1 MTESDHDHD
10 HDEKDDHNH
19 HRDHD
24 QKDDHD
30 DDDGD
35 GDHVE
40 LRLKDRAKVFPVR
53 IISMTMI
60 VKIMGILGMTNKMI
74 CLDSKRIFPSNW
86 PVGISKEFPLKID

>member
-10 HDEKDDHNH
+10 HDEKDDH
-19 HRDHD
+19 
-24 QKDDHD
+24 D

-35 GDHVE
+35 VDHVE

-74 CLDSKRIFPSNW
+74 CLNSKRIFLSNR
-86 PVGISKEFPLKID
+86 PVGISKEFSLKID